1 MNKSLKE
8 NEINILHAC
17 WLSLRKMVNICE
29 DTELQIDTVYMP
41 YFFFL
46 LSSNQNFFP
55 TSTLQP
61 PFPHGRQ

>member
-41 YFFFL
+41 YFFFAV
-46 LSSNQNFFP
+46 
-55 TSTLQP
+55 
-61 PFPHGRQ
+61 